1 MNTVAIG
8 VGSNIDP
15 NDNISKARKYISR
28 DHSLI
33 RSSTFVKTK
42 PVGYEKQEDFLNGA
56 FLVKTDLNKQ
66 EFTIYLKDLENKLG
80 RVRTKNK
87 NGPRTIDLDVVIWND
102 KIIDHDCYE
111 REFLKNCLN
120 ELGFELK
127 FA

>member
-15 NDNISKARKYISR
+15 NENISKAKKYISK

-33 RSSTFVKTK
+33 RSSRFVKTK
-42 PVGYEKQEDFLNGA
+42 PVGYEEQDDFMNGA
-56 FLVKTDLNKQ
+56 FLVKTGLDKEDFIN
-66 EFTIYLKDLENKLG
+66 YLKDLENKLG
-80 RVRTKNK
+80 RIRTHNK
-87 NGPRTIDLDVVIWND
+87 NGPRTIDLDVVIWNN
-102 KIIDHDCYE
+102 KIIDQDCYE

-127 FA
+127 

>member
-15 NDNISKARKYISR
+15 NENISKAKKYISK

-33 RSSTFVKTK
+33 RSSRFVKTK
-42 PVGYEKQEDFLNGA
+42 PVGYEKQDDFMNGA
-56 FLVKTDLNKQ
+56 FLVKTDLDKEDFIN
-66 EFTIYLKDLENKLG
+66 YLKDLENKLG
-80 RVRTKNK
+80 RIRTHNK
-87 NGPRTIDLDVVIWND
+87 NGPRTIDLDVVIWNN
-102 KIIDHDCYE
+102 KIVDQDCYE

-127 FA
+127 